1 MVLVANVP
9 AKVLVEKIR
18 SPGELILLVVMM
30 LACAAVSEIAWRFS
44 VRHYTSAS
52 S

>member
-1 MVLVANVP
+1 LLVA
-9 AKVLVEKIR
+9 KLS
-18 SPGELILLVVMM
+18 SPLEMLWLLVM
-30 LACAAVSEIAWRFS
+30 CAGCWVASELGWRFS

>member
-1 MVLVANVP
+1 MLLVANVP
-9 AKVLVEKIR
+9 VK
-18 SPGELILLVVMM
+18 LLVRKLSSPLEM
-30 LACAAVSEIAWRFS
+30 LVLLGMAVVCMAASEVIWRIS

>member
-1 MVLVANVP
+1 MLLVANVP
-9 AKVLVEKIR
+9 VK
-18 SPGELILLVVMM
+18 LLVRKLSSPLEMIVLLGMAIVC
-30 LACAAVSEIAWRFS
+30 LALSEGVWRFS